1 MIKQLVESIVK
12 TLVSKPEAVQ
22 IIETMQENGTAMI
35 GIKVAEQDLGKVIG
49 KNGKTIKAL
58 RALVYAVNPT
68 EKDIVVDIAS

>member
-12 TLVSKPEAVQ
+12 MLVNKPEAVQ
-22 IIETMQENGTAMI
+22 IIETVQDNGFPMI
-35 GIKVAEQDLGKVIG
+35 GIKVAETDLGKVIG

-68 EKDIVVDIAS
+68 EKDILVDIAS